1 MAQPQARSGKRR
13 RGESMMNSNNHT
25 NRRFRRQRR
34 SGWGMNL
41 YRNTEAGLIAG
52 VCAGL
57 GDHFEID
64 HWVMRL
70 IFIGAFLFT
79 GPYVILFYIICW
91 FMLAPREAE
100 YVEEYVEYDEQ
111 HRRYRPKNI
120 FRYSDNVSTRLARAN
135 ERLKNALRRVEA
147 MESYV
152 TSRRYDF
159 DREFSKISK

>member
-1 MAQPQARSGKRR
+1 MRSNKHTIRRYKSRR
-13 RGESMMNSNNHT
+13 RG
-25 NRRFRRQRR
+25 
-34 SGWGMNL
+34 GWGMNL
-41 YRNTEAGLIAG
+41 YRNTEDGIIAG

-70 IFIGAFLFT
+70 LFIGAFLFT
-79 GPYVILFYIICW
+79 GPYTVMAYVICW
-91 FMLAPREAE
+91 FMLAPRRPE
-100 YVEEYVEYDEQ
+100 YYEEHMEYDEE

-135 ERLKNALRRVEA
+135 DRLKDTLRRVEA
-147 MESYV
+147 LESYV
-152 TSRRYDF
+152 TSKRYDF

>member
-1 MAQPQARSGKRR
+1 MNTHRNNNRRYRR
-13 RGESMMNSNNHT
+13 RRHG
-25 NRRFRRQRR
+25 
-34 SGWGMNL
+34 GWGMNL
-41 YRNTEAGLIAG
+41 YRNTEAGYIAG

-91 FMLAPREAE
+91 FMLAPRKAE

-147 MESYV
+147 MEAYV

-159 DREFSKISK
+159 DREFSRISK